1 MVFIVKKI
9 DNMIRKLFSK
19 GLLFASVVI
28 AATTVG
34 KAQTTTIATTTPSA
48 AAYYITGDGD
58 PTTHLVNFITFD
70 ILNDNLCP
78 TKLTSVSSYHA
89 GSRVGNG
96 VVRSQ
101 NNALYELWVSTTK
114 ISGPPTPITG
124 ANGWTKIATTTN
136 INTGTTNGV
145 TEIFKNVSY
154 DIPPQ
159 TKVRFLIYCA
169 ASMFTPANT
178 NPGTITVN
186 NITLFCG
193 SNNENWAGFFFGNP
207 AGFNYPNNGSFSAN
221 VIGAPITTI
230 NFEGA
235 VKLETLPP
243 DVTADISLKP
253 KVACIGD
260 DVLLK
265 ATSTSPGATY
275 TWRNQAGT
283 VLVSNSPTGQH
294 LLTNVQPSDAGKYYV
309 TSFAC
314 GAESFPDSATLNI
327 NDPIA
332 PTYSGKTAYCL
343 NEQFEPIT
351 INGTNPKWYYDAVGG
366 SPVPVTPTINTSSPN
381 SLTYYISQTD
391 AFGCE
396 SRERTQITFTA
407 AAKPA
412 VPIVSTPVYYCEN
425 ATADELTAIGQN
437 ILWYYFPTG
446 GIETSIPP
454 TPNTTA
460 LDSFQYY
467 VTQTVDGCES
477 DRNRIDVVVTQ
488 RPNGMIL
495 LDKDDICAEDS
506 ITIGYYGSAFPT
518 AQYNWTLPTPG
529 AVVLNGG
536 FDQGPITVRLDS
548 AGQHQVKLRVGVTGC
563 LSDQY
568 VEDVRVRAL
577 PYGRIVAKQDVCL
590 QQPELIEATGYTE
603 DLDSF
608 AWDFDGGLTTHFTT
622 EQGPYGVYWNTD
634 GEKIVKVTFTH
645 EGCSD
650 FAVDTVTV
658 RPKPSAKIVAT
669 WENFDASTRQFAT
682 TNYNFEA
689 DSICSRD
696 SLKVSVEVVEPGA
709 TYKWTPTR
717 FFDTYSD
724 IPSTYA
730 RIDFDSK
737 IFVEVEDI
745 YGCRNIDSAEVD
757 TKRCCEMTFPNAF
770 TPNGDGLNDF
780 FRPITVGR
788 REVET
793 FRVVNRY
800 GQTVYESIQS
810 SRGWDG
816 NMNGKPADV
825 GTYFYLISFMCGDE
839 KVDQGGEVILI
850 R

>member
-19 GLLFASVVI
+19 GLLVLATVLLGTQAVQAQQIKTLAGTTPATNRAMLGSGGTFVNFVTFDVENSNNCPVELVDVANMHFGS
-28 AATTVG
+28 TTVG
-34 KAQTTTIATTTPSA
+34 PNA
-48 AAYYITGDGD
+48 
-58 PTTHLVNFITFD
+58 F
-70 ILNDNLCP
+70 
-78 TKLTSVSSYHA
+78 
-89 GSRVGNG
+89 
-96 VVRSQ
+96 SQ
-101 NNALYELWVSTTK
+101 NFARYELWYTLTKTT
-114 ISGPPTPITG
+114 GAPTPVTG
-124 ANGWTKIATTTN
+124 AGGWNMITSTSAV
-136 INTGTTNGV
+136 NTGTVNAVTPIFTNV
-145 TEIFKNVSY
+145 QF
-154 DIPPQ
+154 DIPPS
-159 TKVRFLIYCA
+159 TKVRFLLLCNAGMISSY
-169 ASMFTPANT
+169 NT
-178 NPGTITVN
+178 APLSVN
-186 NITLFCG
+186 DAGVTLFCG
-193 SNNENWAGFFFGNP
+193 SATETWVGIA
-207 AGFNYPNNGSFSAN
+207 PNTVSAN
-221 VIGAPITTI
+221 ATQVDWTGLTPGTHF
-230 NFEGA
+230 NFEGSI
-235 VKLETLPP
+235 KFKILPP
-243 DVTADISLKP
+243 DVTVPNIFKP
-253 KVACIGD
+253 ITACIGD
-260 DVLLK
+260 QVILK
-265 ATSTSPGATY
+265 ATSSSAGATF

-283 VLVSNSPTGQH
+283 VLVSNSPTGNCT
-294 LLTNVQPSDAGKYYV
+294 LNNVQITDAGKYYV

-314 GAESFPDSATLNI
+314 GEESLIDSAVLNV
-327 NDPIA
+327 NDPVA

-343 NEQFEPIT
+343 NEQFEPII

-396 SRERTQITFTA
+396 SQERTQITFTA

-745 YGCRNIDSAEVD
+745 YGCRNIDSAEID